1 MPTTDVLRVLAL
13 GEECDG
19 GSYNA
24 NGRGAT
30 EPRRISC
37 STYVELARRM
47 GIRTDDA
54 IRQFVEL
61 R

>member
-13 GEECDG
+13 EKECDG
-19 GSYNA
+19 SSYNA
-24 NGRGAT
+24 NGIGAAQ
-30 EPRRISC
+30 PRRISC

-54 IRQFVEL
+54 IRQFVKL